1 MGVYRWYVLFSL
13 MIFSGVSYSDES
25 DYFPPGMSMASGTHI
40 AYRFSHFQ
48 SSFTFID
55 GAVYLYRAGEGS
67 FTNGYTDKGTYYT
80 GSWLVISDEDQAWSN
95 GYGEVY
101 QYGKSHPETF
111 NTCQPVKGSFKY
123 KFSDTHDVLVHPDK
137 PEDGTVP
144 ALTYDNCTY
153 QVNSNYCP
161 DGNITPDT
169 ICTATKL
176 ILFSNQTDD
185 SDKPPVD
192 GDDSSDNNGDSS
204 GDSGSG
210 DGGGS
215 GGGSGGG
222 DGGGGPVFPGGGGSG
237 GSGGGSGGGDGGG
250 SGGGDGG
257 SGGGG
262 GGGSGGGDG
271 SLPGGNDGGGNTG
284 DNSGAPGDEEGGNI
298 FLPSLD
304 IPELSLAPLWNIWP
318 SARDFAITLP
328 SASCP
333 VFNIEVFG
341 TNYRIDTFCV
351 IFTPDVI
358 ALIRVFSILTASV
371 FSFVIV
377 LRA

>member
-222 DGGGGPVFPGGGGSG
+222 DGGGGPVF
-237 GSGGGSGGGDGGG
+237 
-250 SGGGDGG
+250 
-257 SGGGG
+257 
-262 GGGSGGGDG
+262 
-271 SLPGGNDGGGNTG
+271 
-284 DNSGAPGDEEGGNI
+284 
-298 FLPSLD
+298 
-304 IPELSLAPLWNIWP
+304 
-318 SARDFAITLP
+318 
-328 SASCP
+328 
-333 VFNIEVFG
+333 
-341 TNYRIDTFCV
+341 
-351 IFTPDVI
+351 
-358 ALIRVFSILTASV
+358 
-371 FSFVIV
+371 
-377 LRA
+377 